1 MIEAEGITF
10 TYKKTN
16 EVQAVRGVSLRIES
30 GSFVSVVGRSG
41 SGKSTLLHCL
51 SGLLTPDSGSV
62 RYDGTDI
69 YAMKDRELSA
79 FRNANIG
86 FVFQNFY
93 LEPNFNLLE
102 NVMLPLLVRRMSVRQ
117 AKARAM
123 ETLKKFG
130 IDDRAYHFPAEMSG
144 GECQRAAIARAIVGA
159 PAYIFA
165 DEPTGNLDRQNGRLI
180 VETLHELKDS
190 YGKTVI
196 MVTHNEADTEGSD
209 AVYVTEDGKISVR

>member
-1 MIEAEGITF
+1 MIEAEDITY
-10 TYKKTN
+10 TYKKTRQ
-16 EVQAVRGVSLRIES
+16 VQALRGVSLRIES

-51 SGLLTPDSGSV
+51 SGLLTPDSGAV
-62 RYDGTDI
+62 RYDGRDVC
-69 YAMKDRELSA
+69 AMKDRELSA

-102 NVMLPLLVRRMSVRQ
+102 NVMLPLLVRRMRVGQ

-123 ETLKKFG
+123 QTLEKFG
-130 IDDRAYHFPAEMSG
+130 IEDRAYHFPAEMSG
-144 GECQRAAIARAIVGA
+144 GECQRAAIARALAGD

-165 DEPTGNLDRQNGRLI
+165 DEPTGNLDRQNGGLI
-180 VETLHELKDS
+180 VRTLHELKEKF
-190 YGKTVI
+190 GKTVI
-196 MVTHNEADTEGSD
+196 MITHNEADTEGCD
-209 AVYVTEDGKISVR
+209 AVYMMEDGKISVR

>member
-102 NVMLPLLVRRMSVRQ
+102 NVMLPLLVCRMSVRQ
-117 AKARAM
+117 AKALAM

-130 IDDRAYHFPAEMSG
+130 IDDRAYHFPSEMSG
-144 GECQRAAIARAIVGA
+144 GECQRAAIARAIVGD
-159 PAYIFA
+159 PTYIFA

>member
-1 MIEAEGITF
+1 M
-10 TYKKTN
+10 
-16 EVQAVRGVSLRIES
+16 SLRIES

-117 AKARAM
+117 AKALAM

-130 IDDRAYHFPAEMSG
+130 IDDRAYHFPSEMSG
-144 GECQRAAIARAIVGA
+144 GECQRAAIARAIVGDRRTYSRTSP
-159 PAYIFA
+159 PATS
-165 DEPTGNLDRQNGRLI
+165 TGR
-180 VETLHELKDS
+180 T
-190 YGKTVI
+190 
-196 MVTHNEADTEGSD
+196 AGSSWKRC
-209 AVYVTEDGKISVR
+209 TS

>member
-130 IDDRAYHFPAEMSG
+130 IDDRAYHFPASAP
-144 GECQRAAIARAIVGA
+144 RSPAR
-159 PAYIFA
+159 
-165 DEPTGNLDRQNGRLI
+165 
-180 VETLHELKDS
+180 
-190 YGKTVI
+190 
-196 MVTHNEADTEGSD
+196 
-209 AVYVTEDGKISVR
+209 

>member
-69 YAMKDRELSA
+69 YAMKDRELSE

-144 GECQRAAIARAIVGA
+144 GECQRAAIARAIVGD
-159 PAYIFA
+159 PTYIFA

>member
-144 GECQRAAIARAIVGA
+144 GECQRAAIARAIVGD
-159 PAYIFA
+159 PTYIFA

>member
-69 YAMKDRELSA
+69 YAMKDRELSE

-144 GECQRAAIARAIVGA
+144 GECQRAAIARAIVGD

>member
-130 IDDRAYHFPAEMSG
+130 IDDRAYHFPSEMSG
-144 GECQRAAIARAIVGA
+144 GECQRAAIARAIVGD
-159 PAYIFA
+159 PTYIFA

>member
-117 AKARAM
+117 AKALAM

-130 IDDRAYHFPAEMSG
+130 IDDRAYHFPSEMSG
-144 GECQRAAIARAIVGA
+144 GECQRAAIARAIVGD
-159 PAYIFA
+159 PTYIFA

>member
-69 YAMKDRELSA
+69 YAMKDRGLSE

-144 GECQRAAIARAIVGA
+144 GECQRAAIARAIVGD
-159 PAYIFA
+159 PTYIFA

>member
-117 AKARAM
+117 AKALAM

-130 IDDRAYHFPAEMSG
+130 IDDRAYHFPSEMSG
-144 GECQRAAIARAIVGA
+144 EECQRAAIARAIVGD
-159 PAYIFA
+159 PTYIFA

>member
-1 MIEAEGITF
+1 MIEAEDITY
-10 TYKKTN
+10 TYKKTRQ
-16 EVQAVRGVSLRIES
+16 VQALRGVSLRIES

-51 SGLLTPDSGSV
+51 SGLLTPDSGAV
-62 RYDGTDI
+62 RYDGRDVC
-69 YAMKDRELSA
+69 AMKDRELSA

-102 NVMLPLLVRRMSVRQ
+102 NVMLPLLVRRMRVGQ

-123 ETLKKFG
+123 QTLEKFG
-130 IDDRAYHFPAEMSG
+130 IEDRAYHFPSEMSG
-144 GECQRAAIARAIVGA
+144 GECQRAAIARALAGD

-165 DEPTGNLDRQNGRLI
+165 DEPTGNLDRQNGGLI
-180 VETLHELKDS
+180 VRTLHELKEKF
-190 YGKTVI
+190 GKTVI
-196 MVTHNEADTEGSD
+196 MITHNEADTEGCD
-209 AVYVTEDGKISVR
+209 AVYVMEDGKISVR

>member
-93 LEPNFNLLE
+93 LEHYFNLLE

-117 AKARAM
+117 AKALAM

-130 IDDRAYHFPAEMSG
+130 IDDRAYHFPSEMSG
-144 GECQRAAIARAIVGA
+144 GECQRAAIARAIVGD
-159 PAYIFA
+159 PTYIFA

>member
-1 MIEAEGITF
+1 MIEAEDITY
-10 TYKKTN
+10 TYKKTRQ
-16 EVQAVRGVSLRIES
+16 VQALRGVSLRIES

-51 SGLLTPDSGSV
+51 SGLLTPDSGAV
-62 RYDGTDI
+62 RYDGRDVC
-69 YAMKDRELSA
+69 AMKDRELSA

-102 NVMLPLLVRRMSVRQ
+102 NVMLPLLVRRMRVGQ

-123 ETLKKFG
+123 QTLEKFG
-130 IDDRAYHFPAEMSG
+130 IEDRAYHFPAEMSG
-144 GECQRAAIARAIVGA
+144 GECQRAAIARALAGD

-165 DEPTGNLDRQNGRLI
+165 DEPTGNLDRQNGGLI
-180 VETLHELKDS
+180 VRTLHELKEKF
-190 YGKTVI
+190 GKTVI
-196 MVTHNEADTEGSD
+196 MITHNEADTEGCD
-209 AVYVTEDGKISVR
+209 AVYVMEDGKISVR